1 MSTATTSPPTSSQQ
15 TDICEDPGEA
25 LLAADE
31 AIQNSRDPFPEL
43 TLGDAMPRC
52 ESDSA
57 PKGTYVDPP
66 SPSPADGGST

>member
-52 ESDSA
+52 ERVPA
-57 PKGTYVDPP
+57 PNCHHLGPP
-66 SPSPADGGST
+66 SPAHGVGSP